1 MTQQHTTQQGAVDH
15 VRQFYQRVKSMRNA
29 QKMYFKHRELNWL
42 NESKRLESEV
52 DDMLRH
58 AEKGGQL

>member
-29 QKMYFKHRELNWL
+29 QKMFFRHHDITWL
-42 NESKRLESEV
+42 QESKRLESEV
-52 DDMLRH
+52 DDLLRH